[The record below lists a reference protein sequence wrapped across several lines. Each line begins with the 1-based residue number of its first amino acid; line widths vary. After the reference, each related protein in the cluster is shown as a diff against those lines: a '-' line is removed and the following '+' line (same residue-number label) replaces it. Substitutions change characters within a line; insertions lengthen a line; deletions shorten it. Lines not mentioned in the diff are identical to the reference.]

1 MRWNSLSKGKRQES
15 QGSPPNSTHNTPL
28 LLSQHRA
35 ISDMKKGRKKKKV
48 EEEKREEGERSPER
62 GVWEV
67 STWLIRSGG
76 PDLNTPK

>member
-15 QGSPPNSTHNTPL
+15 QGSPPNSTKNTPL
-28 LLSQHRA
+28 LPSQHTA
-35 ISDMKKGRKKKKV
+35 ISDMKKRRKKKV
-48 EEEKREEGERSPER
+48 EEQKREEEERRPER
-62 GVWEV
+62 GVGEV